1 MDAVRVAIPLY
12 GKMATRSFHT
22 AVFRQALEARRFTP
36 LYWVGPHYF
45 RMARLNP
52 SQYFELQTDRYDELL
67 GSRKVLSGLAELRRF
82 AVRTETT
89 DLRLRETIG
98 RLLFTEG
105 PVAWS
110 WLFAA
115 GVDLLRRLPG
125 LGRTAAACE
134 SLLFRARVHEEALRR
149 EGVGCVLTP
158 GTGSYGFWNEGLFA
172 REARR
177 MRLPVFAS
185 ITNYDNI
192 LNMGY
197 RGFMPDCLAVWS
209 RQMADDVIRLQHI
222 PASRIEVTGPVQ
234 YDRYFGPVG
243 VGREEFFRAKGL
255 DPARKT
261 ILYAGGVNIT
271 RYFEIYRLLLD
282 PTHRCFADC
291 NVVIRVY
298 PHAKL
303 LSSPGWQMLEEVLLR
318 IEGVYISNSLSASAD
333 SLVAADLQ
341 RDLDWAEDVDELH
354 GLLKYS
360 DVMINHF
367 STISLEAAICD
378 LPVVHVGYDAY
389 TFGHHYNTSAAFQQR
404 QTHNRRKLR
413 LAAAK
418 IARDEVELVKGVEAY
433 LQDRSADAAARHE
446 YALSECGYLDGR
458 SSVRLTEMLRQRMAA
473 LSRSRR

>member
-1 MDAVRVAIPLY
+1 MHGVKVAIPLF

-22 AVFRQALEARRFTP
+22 PMFRQAFERERLIP

-45 RMARLNP
+45 RVAPLDPAR
-52 SQYFELQTDRYDELL
+52 YFELQVDRYSELL
-67 GSRKVLSGLAELRRF
+67 GPRTLLRGLAELRRF
-82 AVRTETT
+82 VVRTETT
-89 DLRLRETIG
+89 DLRLRETIDW
-98 RLLFTEG
+98 LLFSEA
-105 PVAWS
+105 PVARS

-115 GVDLLRRLPG
+115 GMDLLRRVPG
-125 LGRTAAACE
+125 LGRVAVGCE
-134 SLLFRARVHEEALRR
+134 GLLFRDRIHEETLRR
-149 EGVGCVLTP
+149 EDIGCVLAP
-158 GTGSYGFWNEGLFA
+158 GMGSYGFWNEGLFA

-177 MRLPVFAS
+177 LHLPVFAS

-209 RQMADDVIRLQHI
+209 RRMADDAVRLQHI
-222 PASRIEVTGPVQ
+222 SPANIEITGPVQ

-243 VGREEFFRAKGL
+243 INREEFLRAKGL

-282 PTHRCFADC
+282 PAHGRFPDC
-291 NVVIRVY
+291 NVIIRVY

-303 LSSPGWQMLEEVLLR
+303 LSSPGWRVLEGVLSR
-318 IEGVYISNSLSASAD
+318 IRGVYISNSLRASAD
-333 SLVAADLQ
+333 SLTTADLQ
-341 RDLDWAEDVDELH
+341 RDLDWAGDVDELH
-354 GLLKYS
+354 ALLKYA

-378 LPVVHVGYDAY
+378 LPAVHVGYDEY

-418 IARDEVELVKGVEAY
+418 VARDEVELVKAVEAY
-433 LQDRSADAAARHE
+433 LQDRSIDHEARCE
-446 YALSECGYLDGR
+446 YALSECGYLDGQ
-458 SSVRLTEMLRQRMAA
+458 SATRLAGVLREKMAA
-473 LSRSRR
+473 R